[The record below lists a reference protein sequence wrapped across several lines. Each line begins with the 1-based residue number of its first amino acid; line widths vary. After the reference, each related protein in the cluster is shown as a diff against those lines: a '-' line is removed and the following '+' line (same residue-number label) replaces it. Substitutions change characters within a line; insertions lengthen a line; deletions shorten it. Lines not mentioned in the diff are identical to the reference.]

1 MFRPVFLA
9 ATSLRRTE
17 GGQVVFASAAAAAAV
32 IPLKNTFLPQT
43 HHRMDATLGLCVTV
57 TMNISLTGV
66 MLRW

>member
-9 ATSLRRTE
+9 ATSLRRTQ
-17 GGQVVFASAAAAAAV
+17 GGQVVFASAAAAV